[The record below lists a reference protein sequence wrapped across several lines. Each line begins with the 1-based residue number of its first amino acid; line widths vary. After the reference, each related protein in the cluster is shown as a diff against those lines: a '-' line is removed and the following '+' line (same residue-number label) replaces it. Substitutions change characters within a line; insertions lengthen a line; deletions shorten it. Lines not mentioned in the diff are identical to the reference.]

1 MVFYGYN
8 WLIDWLIKKIDSS
21 ITIFSYEMNWY
32 ARTCLFAWCPHIFNV
47 EISRGLAISNHW
59 HQRLY
64 ISQISKIK
72 TILQSK
78 LHIYWVTRIE
88 AMVHPALPKVTAY
101 LEELSN
107 ASLDYFPGSIL
118 QGIQAIHV
126 GKGII
131 ECKLIIE
138 DRVLVNSFTH
148 RCIFLSSEDYIKPCE
163 MQSYTYKPVELYFQS

>member
-1 MVFYGYN
+1 
-8 WLIDWLIKKIDSS
+8 
-21 ITIFSYEMNWY
+21 
-32 ARTCLFAWCPHIFNV
+32 
-47 EISRGLAISNHW
+47 
-59 HQRLY
+59 
-64 ISQISKIK
+64 
-72 TILQSK
+72 
-78 LHIYWVTRIE
+78 
-88 AMVHPALPKVTAY
+88 MVHPALPKVTAY